1 MQNLYFLLDSLAF
14 WNKFFKHLN
23 LFWHIIL
30 TQIFKKHLFEAHL
43 AETWTF
49 LPYAVL
55 QVPCTLW
62 VQ

>member
-1 MQNLYFLLDSLAF
+1 
-14 WNKFFKHLN
+14 